1 MELLLL
7 LLRVLL
13 AALLYSFLA
22 AILIMLW
29 RDLRRETE
37 DQMATRPEGRL
48 VPIHPQESAAAAGSP
63 IPLQPVTSLGRAPD
77 NTVCIQDQF
86 ASAHHALLIWREKQ
100 WWLEDRDSR
109 NGTLLNGERIHGP
122 TVVCSGDVI
131 EVGRTK
137 FRLELG

>member
-7 LLRVLL
+7 FLRVLL
-13 AALLYSFLA
+13 AALLYVFLVA
-22 AILIMLW
+22 LMVMLW
-29 RDLRRETE
+29 RDLRRVTV
-37 DQMATRPEGRL
+37 DQAVTRPEGRL
-48 VPIHPQESAAAAGSP
+48 VLLQSPENVPAAGTA

-77 NTVCIQDQF
+77 NTICLPDQF

-131 EVGRTK
+131 EVGCTK
-137 FRLELG
+137 FRLELE